1 MRFRFFS
8 LLVLCAALFSC
19 EKNSAGPD
27 GSAAYGT
34 YILNNGNWGG
44 NDSNIGVY
52 DPVSKTFSA
61 DRFYA
66 VNGQKLGDLGQDI
79 IRVEDK
85 VYVAVN
91 GSQTIFVTDG
101 NLKIIRQVDAS
112 DAGAKL
118 SPRCFA
124 ASGKTVYVTYYEGF
138 VGKISADDHSVR
150 LCQVGPNPDGV
161 ALAGDRLYTAD
172 SGGMVP
178 GYGNTVSV
186 VSLADFTKVSSIA
199 VNVNPAKVEA
209 SSDGKYLYVSSF
221 GNYADLPAKL
231 QVVDLASGSVRD
243 LDYTSVSAIAKGPDD
258 VLYILCAGYDADWNP
273 LPGTIYRHDMV
284 RNLPLG
290 AFSTGTAFPN
300 AYSISVASD
309 GYIYVGCSDYV
320 TTGDV
325 YVLTPAGILHDKF
338 DSQGLNPLR
347 AL

>member
-1 MRFRFFS
+1 MKNQKIAVIGFGMWGKNIVRNFYNLNVLEIVCDLDDES
-8 LLVLCAALFSC
+8 LKAVREQF
-19 EKNSAGPD
+19 P
-27 GSAAYGT
+27 
-34 YILNNGNWGG
+34 
-44 NDSNIGVY
+44 GV
-52 DPVSKTFSA
+52 KTTKDF
-61 DRFYA
+61 
-66 VNGQKLGDLGQDI
+66 NDI
-79 IRVEDK
+79 INDETITGVAVVTPSHTHFKLVKAMLEAGK
-85 VYVAVN
+85 NVYVA
-91 GSQTIFVTDG
+91 
-101 NLKIIRQVDAS
+101 
-112 DAGAKL
+112 
-118 SPRCFA
+118 
-124 ASGKTVYVTYYEGF
+124 YYEGF
-138 VGKISADDHSVR
+138 VGKISPYARSVK

-161 ALAGDRLYTAD
+161 AIAGDKLYTAD
-172 SGGMVP
+172 SGGMVS

-186 VSLADFTKVSSIA
+186 VSLTDFTKVSSIT
-199 VNVNPAKVEA
+199 VNANPAKVEA
-209 SSDGKYLYVSSF
+209 SSNGKYLYVSSF

-258 VLYILCAGYDADWNP
+258 VLYILCAGYDAEWNP